1 MPVTRV
7 LMTLLGELPFEQMC
21 PRLRD
26 IGRRLPYSSRWTR
39 LALWQRRAL
48 KTLAAIGLLVV
59 LSTVL
64 YHYVM
69 LVFENRSPALAHSF
83 QVVVETY
90 TGTGYGSD
98 AEWESVVA
106 NVFVSLM
113 DLSTFLLVF
122 LVVPYVFRPVIENAL
137 SPEPRSSVDLSNHI
151 VVCGVEQQGER
162 LIDELES
169 QDVEYVVIVES
180 EQRAVEL
187 MESGATVIAG
197 NPTAAETHR
206 NACVEDA
213 SAVVVDIRDDQ
224 SVSVVLTIREVA
236 EDVRT
241 VVLVEDLEHEQHL
254 SYAGADRVLTPRH
267 LLGRRIAKRIT
278 TGLGPARSTI
288 VTAGDSVSILELTV
302 FPNSPIHGE
311 SLDTI
316 ESTAGETVTVLGL
329 WVEGTFVES
338 PDSDT
343 TVDEDTVLLVGGR
356 DPDIRRLERA
366 TYQGRDVQPT
376 VIIAG
381 YGHVGSTVRDRLQ
394 HSTANCTVVD
404 IDDGEEITVVGD
416 VTEEESLRRAAL
428 EDATVFVVTIGDDD
442 DAILATLLA
451 DRLVTGLDIIVRL
464 DDPANEQKARR
475 AGADYVLSLPEL
487 SGRVLA
493 QDVLREERLSYS
505 RQLETVRIDATPF
518 AGRSLAEIGVLDTD
532 CIVVAVE
539 RGDELLTD
547 IGTTFTL
554 EPDDRIIV
562 VGSEEALETL
572 RD

>member
-1 MPVTRV
+1 
-7 LMTLLGELPFEQMC
+7 
-21 PRLRD
+21 
-26 IGRRLPYSSRWTR
+26 
-39 LALWQRRAL
+39 
-48 KTLAAIGLLVV
+48 
-59 LSTVL
+59 
-64 YHYVM
+64 
-69 LVFENRSPALAHSF
+69 
-83 QVVVETY
+83 
-90 TGTGYGSD
+90 
-98 AEWESVVA
+98 
-106 NVFVSLM
+106 
-113 DLSTFLLVF
+113 
-122 LVVPYVFRPVIENAL
+122 
-137 SPEPRSSVDLSNHI
+137 
-151 VVCGVEQQGER
+151 
-162 LIDELES
+162 
-169 QDVEYVVIVES
+169 
-180 EQRAVEL
+180 
-187 MESGATVIAG
+187 
-197 NPTAAETHR
+197 
-206 NACVEDA
+206 
-213 SAVVVDIRDDQ
+213 
-224 SVSVVLTIREVA
+224 
-236 EDVRT
+236 
-241 VVLVEDLEHEQHL
+241 
-254 SYAGADRVLTPRH
+254 
-267 LLGRRIAKRIT
+267 
-278 TGLGPARSTI
+278 
-288 VTAGDSVSILELTV
+288 
-302 FPNSPIHGE
+302 
-311 SLDTI
+311 
-316 ESTAGETVTVLGL
+316 
-329 WVEGTFVES
+329 
-338 PDSDT
+338 
-343 TVDEDTVLLVGGR
+343 VLLVGGR

-532 CIVVAVE
+532 CTVVAVE